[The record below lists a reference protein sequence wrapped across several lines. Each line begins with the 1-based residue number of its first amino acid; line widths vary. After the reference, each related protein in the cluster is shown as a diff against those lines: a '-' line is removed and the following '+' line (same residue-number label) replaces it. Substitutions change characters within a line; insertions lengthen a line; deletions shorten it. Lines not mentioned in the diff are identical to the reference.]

1 MGWAFGRFGTA
12 SPCARKITT
21 HAGSVRAVAWSP
33 DAAVIVTGSTD
44 ETIRY
49 HAEMGYLELRAHQF
63 RMRCA
68 ALSNDGQLLALGSV
82 ARTVTLLNLKQGTHQ
97 WSFEGTSEVVTPAGW
112 DFGKGPRLLAKRRE
126 GLDEYARCV
135 AFSRSGKFIAVGCD
149 DRTVRILDVATGR
162 CDEPVLAHSHP
173 DPVHCLA
180 WSPDD
185 RHVLSCSD
193 NVVAMWDRS
202 TPRAKTSHAHRGRIL
217 AAAWAPS
224 GNVFATTGEDRSILL
239 WQDFNPRDLCVSP
252 KEMVLLS
259 WSPDGKFIL
268 GAGMCDQAFVWN
280 AQYGQMVAQVPTV
293 GGVSALTWSASHCLL
308 ALDRGEVLVVEQGT
322 WQSKDRISS
331 LPSTHRSLCLRIVD
345 SPIESDAVA
354 VPELLFATRRIG
366 EQVSNRIGNLT
377 GTV

>member
-1 MGWAFGRFGTA
+1 
-12 SPCARKITT
+12 
-21 HAGSVRAVAWSP
+21 
-33 DAAVIVTGSTD
+33 
-44 ETIRY
+44 
-49 HAEMGYLELRAHQF
+49 
-63 RMRCA
+63 
-68 ALSNDGQLLALGSV
+68 
-82 ARTVTLLNLKQGTHQ
+82 
-97 WSFEGTSEVVTPAGW
+97 
-112 DFGKGPRLLAKRRE
+112 
-126 GLDEYARCV
+126 
-135 AFSRSGKFIAVGCD
+135 
-149 DRTVRILDVATGR
+149 
-162 CDEPVLAHSHP
+162 
-173 DPVHCLA
+173 
-180 WSPDD
+180 
-185 RHVLSCSD
+185 
-193 NVVAMWDRS
+193 
-202 TPRAKTSHAHRGRIL
+202 
-217 AAAWAPS
+217 
-224 GNVFATTGEDRSILL
+224 
-239 WQDFNPRDLCVSP
+239 
-252 KEMVLLS
+252 MVLLS